1 MPRRSGWSASSQ
13 YGARWWV
20 IAGLVALLVVDA
32 ALVWVA
38 MSSTRAPASAAAPST
53 VELVPATPL
62 ADETPEPEPTETP
75 TPPAVAGASRVT
87 VVLAAFDAQVAY
99 RAATGGACPTAQ
111 AVVEVTTDG
120 GATWSPAEL
129 EGASAPTAISV
140 SSLDE
145 ASVLAAT
152 ADGCEAVAYRTF
164 VRGADWAP
172 GESFAAAWRLEGA
185 EVVAPA
191 GARSTPCAEPAQV
204 AAADASAATVL
215 CGDASFARTIDGGV
229 TWASTDP
236 IAGAAAVAMQPGAA
250 GDGARVL
257 LAGLD
262 GCAGVQVAPFTADG
276 ALAAPGA
283 CLTTDAAPGAST
295 LAVDTAGGV
304 WVWSGTTV
312 ARSADGGATW

>member
-13 YGARWWV
+13 YGTRWWV

-38 MSSTRAPASAAAPST
+38 LSSNRASASAAAPTT
-53 VELVPATPL
+53 VELTPATPV
-62 ADETPEPEPTETP
+62 AGATPEQEPTETP
-75 TPPAVAGASRVT
+75 TAPAPAGASRVT

-99 RAATGGACPTAQ
+99 RAATGACPTAQ

-120 GATWSPAEL
+120 GVTWSPAEL
-129 EGASAPTAISV
+129 EGASAPTAIAV
-140 SSLDE
+140 SSPDE

-152 ADGCEAVAYRTF
+152 AEGCEAVAYRTF

-172 GESFAAAWRLEGA
+172 GESFAVAWRLEGA
-185 EVVAPA
+185 EVIAPG
-191 GARSTPCAEPAQV
+191 GARSAPCAEPAQV

-215 CGDASFARTIDGGV
+215 CGDASFARTIDGGA

-236 IAGAAAVAMQPGAA
+236 IAGATAVAMQPGAA
-250 GDGARVL
+250 GTGARVL

-262 GCAGVQVAPFTADG
+262 GCAGVQVASVTADG
-276 ALAAPGA
+276 SLAAPGA
-283 CLTTDAAPGAST
+283 CLTTDAAAGAST

-312 ARSADGGATW
+312 ARSADGGASW

>member
-13 YGARWWV
+13 YGTRWWV

-38 MSSTRAPASAAAPST
+38 LSSTRSPASAAAAPST
-53 VELVPATPL
+53 VELTPATPV
-62 ADETPEPEPTETP
+62 AGETPEPEPTET
-75 TPPAVAGASRVT
+75 TPPAPAGASRVN

-99 RAATGGACPTAQ
+99 RAATGACPTAQ

-120 GATWSPAEL
+120 GATWSPAAL
-129 EGASAPTAISV
+129 EGASAPTAIAAT
-140 SSLDE
+140 SLDE

-164 VRGADWAP
+164 VRGADWAQ
-172 GESFAAAWRLEGA
+172 GESFAVAWRLEGG
-185 EVVAPA
+185 EVVAPG

-204 AAADASAATVL
+204 AAADASAAIVL
-215 CGDASFARTIDGGV
+215 CGDASFARTIDGGAA
-229 TWASTDP
+229 WASTDP
-236 IAGAAAVAMQPGAA
+236 IAGATAVAMQPGAA
-250 GDGARVL
+250 GSGARVL
-257 LAGLD
+257 LAGVD
-262 GCAGVQVAPFTADG
+262 GCAGVQVASFTAEG
-276 ALAAPGA
+276 TLAAPGA

-312 ARSADGGATW
+312 ARSADGGSTW